1 MKMNIKILFLGLI
14 AVFLTGCSSETPAE
28 INRKNIE
35 CKDQADQTKDLIKKL
50 SKSSKKRSAC
60 TRKVKAFYSPQEEKC
75 VYLSTCNNFRG
86 KNKFFAG
93 ELVNIDSKEVL
104 LEISTRDLLEYKDFE
119 DKVKA
124 YKK

>member
-14 AVFLTGCSSETPAE
+14 TVFLTGCTSETPDE
-28 INRKNIE
+28 INRKNVE
-35 CKDQADQTKDLIKKL
+35 CKDQTKDLVKEL